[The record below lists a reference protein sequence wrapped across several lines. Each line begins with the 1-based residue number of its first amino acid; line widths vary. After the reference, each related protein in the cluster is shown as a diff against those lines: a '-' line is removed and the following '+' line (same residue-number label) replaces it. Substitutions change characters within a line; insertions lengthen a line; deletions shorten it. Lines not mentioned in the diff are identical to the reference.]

1 MDLKRVRAK
10 LEEGFLAGFLV
21 LAFVVFIFGFLV
33 GMVAIALIPIR
44 SDYTLLGFMLF
55 SLGFVC
61 AIAVIALFIVLIRL
75 REYTQKPSA

>member
-1 MDLKRVRAK
+1 MKRVRAK

-33 GMVAIALIPIR
+33 GMVAIAMIPIR

-55 SLGFVC
+55 SLGFIC
-61 AIAVIALFIVLIRL
+61 AVVVIALFTVLIRL
-75 REYTQKPSA
+75 QEYTQRSSA

>member
-1 MDLKRVRAK
+1 MKRVRAK

-33 GMVAIALIPIR
+33 GMVAIAMIPIR

-61 AIAVIALFIVLIRL
+61 AIVIIALFIVLIRL

>member
-1 MDLKRVRAK
+1 MQKIKAR

-55 SLGFVC
+55 SLGFIC
-61 AIAVIALFIVLIRL
+61 AIAVIALFTVLIRL
-75 REYTQKPSA
+75 REFTRKPSA

>member
-1 MDLKRVRAK
+1 MKRVRAK

-61 AIAVIALFIVLIRL
+61 AIVVVALFTVLIRL
-75 REYTQKPSA
+75 REYTHKPSA

>member
-1 MDLKRVRAK
+1 MKRVRAK

-33 GMVAIALIPIR
+33 GMVAIAMIPIR

-55 SLGFVC
+55 SLGFIC
-61 AIAVIALFIVLIRL
+61 AITVIALFLVLIRL
-75 REYTQKPSA
+75 REYTQKPLA